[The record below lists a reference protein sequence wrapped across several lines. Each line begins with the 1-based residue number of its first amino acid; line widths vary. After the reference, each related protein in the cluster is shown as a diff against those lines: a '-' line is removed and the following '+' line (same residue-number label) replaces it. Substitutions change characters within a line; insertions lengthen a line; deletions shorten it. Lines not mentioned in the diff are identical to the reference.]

1 MIGKL
6 KKLCLY
12 FLAGAVLIFGGPA
25 ALADTYYGDS
35 SWQVTFT
42 DKLEENFDSG
52 EITDV
57 FRGLQ
62 PGDKAVVTIK
72 LVNSNVK
79 STDWYMRNNVITSL
93 EDSSSV
99 AEGGAYTY
107 KLTYKDKNGRDK
119 ILFDSETVG
128 GDNSGTIGEG
138 LHGATGALKDFFYL
152 DTLATNQSGAV
163 TLEVAFD
170 GESHINDYQNTL
182 ADLQM
187 NFAVELGANNNQ
199 TGNRT
204 QVVRT
209 GDETELLPLYA
220 AMALSGLILL
230 VLGIYSFRKD
240 RRRRGDKW

>member
-1 MIGKL
+1 MTGKL
-6 KKLCLY
+6 KKLCLC
-12 FLAGAVLIFGGPA
+12 FVAGAVLIFGGLDA
-25 ALADTYYGDS
+25 SADTYYGNS
-35 SWQVTFT
+35 NWQVTFT

-62 PGDKAVVTIK
+62 PGDNAVVTIK
-72 LVNSNVK
+72 LVNKNAK
-79 STDWYMRNNVITSL
+79 STDWYMRNDVITSM
-93 EDSSSV
+93 EDGSSV

-107 KLTYKDKNGRDK
+107 KLTYKDKTGKEK
-119 ILFDSETVG
+119 ILYDSEKVG

-138 LHGATGALKDFFYL
+138 LHGATGALKDFFFL
-152 DTLATNQSGAV
+152 DSLTTNQSGAV

-187 NFAVELGANNNQ
+187 NFAVELGATNNQ

-209 GDETELLPLYA
+209 GDDTELLPLYA
-220 AMALSGLILL
+220 AMALSGVVLL
-230 VLGIYSFRKD
+230 ALGIYSFRKD
-240 RRRRGDKW
+240 KRKRGE